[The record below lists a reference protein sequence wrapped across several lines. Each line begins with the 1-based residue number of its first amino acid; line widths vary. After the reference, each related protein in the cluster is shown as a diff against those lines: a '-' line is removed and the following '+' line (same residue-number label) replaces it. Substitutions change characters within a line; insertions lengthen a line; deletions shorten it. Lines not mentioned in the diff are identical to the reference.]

1 MDTKKVGL
9 LIVVLLLSLAGA
21 AVAGS
26 AGTEAAAEPVTD
38 RLLTGL
44 NENNYRKF
52 SSDFDRGMKE
62 NFSEANFRT
71 LHADIKAKI
80 GDYISREFVGM
91 EEKDGYK
98 ILIYHAV
105 FSKETQK
112 VVVRTV
118 VSELNGQFCVS
129 GFWLDSP
136 NLRK

>member
-1 MDTKKVGL
+1 ML
-9 LIVVLLLSLAGA
+9 FYLAGA
-21 AVAGS
+21 AVAGG
-26 AGTEAAAEPVTD
+26 AEAAADPVTD

-52 SSDFDRGMKE
+52 SSDFDQGMKE
-62 NFSEANFRT
+62 NFSEAHFRT
-71 LHADIKAKI
+71 IHADIKAKI
-80 GDYISREFVGM
+80 GDYISRQFVGM

-98 ILIYHAV
+98 IMIYHAV
-105 FSKETQK
+105 FSKEQQK

-118 VSELNGQFCVS
+118 VSELNGQLYVS